1 MVRIPETD
9 RLLAVIGYCQA
20 HTPEKR
26 VDWIN
31 IKQTK
36 MVNLEIRNLQDV
48 RVPLFDIAWDFSWK
62 DLSTKFL
69 LFIYLFILRIN
80 KNKNKKERQMREDA
94 LFLPSKQIKHKL
106 LQPLDSVFSSIQVRI
121 SLSIHQI
128 WSLIL
133 LIK

>member
-1 MVRIPETD
+1 MVRIPKTD

-48 RVPLFDIAWDFSWK
+48 RVPLFDIA
-62 DLSTKFL
+62 
-69 LFIYLFILRIN
+69 
-80 KNKNKKERQMREDA
+80 
-94 LFLPSKQIKHKL
+94 
-106 LQPLDSVFSSIQVRI
+106 
-121 SLSIHQI
+121 
-128 WSLIL
+128 
-133 LIK
+133 